1 MSRDWPVMAK
11 ERSQGSVTQGT
22 QNTRAAVAAARDPQF
37 KNNCH
42 SDIPCRSYGYQL
54 ATIRLCQHEF
64 SLEESA
70 FRAVSQVS
78 GQCSEQTGQPL
89 NRVWD
94 SRESLAS
101 YGQGGGS
108 IGSNPGITSILDPA
122 AFLNTH
128 LSGTEEP
135 VTSNLANRHIACAK
149 KERSTPGL
157 ATIRESPNNWD
168 FIAHSLVDS
177 NCRTGH
183 TIRGTSFLFFNQ
195 KRNEAAGWQSMGA
208 VCVHCVYWHFL
219 FSWQS

>member
-1 MSRDWPVMAK
+1 MAK

-108 IGSNPGITSILDPA
+108 IGSNPGITSILDTA
-122 AFLNTH
+122 AF
-128 LSGTEEP
+128 SRSDP
-135 VTSNLANRHIACAK
+135 
-149 KERSTPGL
+149 ERGISFDP
-157 ATIRESPNNWD
+157 RSPNARDRGDPPWRLRRR
-168 FIAHSLVDS
+168 SLRLCALRVS
-177 NCRTGH
+177 RTPQG
-183 TIRGTSFLFFNQ
+183 RRRALCPLSV
-195 KRNEAAGWQSMGA
+195 AA
-208 VCVHCVYWHFL
+208 
-219 FSWQS
+219 